1 MSENK
6 ELTVIYEIN
15 GDEIKL
21 TPSIVQNFLV
31 GSNSKITL
39 PDFKM
44 FTELCKERKLN
55 PFLKEAYCVKYGDQ
69 PAQLIVSKDIFLK
82 RAILHPDYDGMSS
95 GVIVQVIKTG
105 EIIKREG
112 MFWIASEET
121 VVGAWAT
128 VYRKSW
134 THPRYISVS
143 YGEVCQKTKDG
154 KPNANWRDKPATMS
168 EKVAKVRAL
177 REAFVEDLGGLYSSD
192 EIGTDDVSDI
202 IIPDNEEVTFLNSED
217 DSEVDEQ
224 ITLED
229 L

>member
-95 GVIVQVIKTG
+95 GVIVQVIETG

-177 REAFVEDLGGLYSSD
+177 REAFAEDLGGLYSSD

-217 DSEVDEQ
+217 VSEVDEQ